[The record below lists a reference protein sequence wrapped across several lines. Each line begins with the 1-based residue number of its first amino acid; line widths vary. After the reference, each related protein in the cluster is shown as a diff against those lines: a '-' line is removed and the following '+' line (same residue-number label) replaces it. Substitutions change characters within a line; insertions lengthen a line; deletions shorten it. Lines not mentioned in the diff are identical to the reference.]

1 MRSGKGNFFDNLS
14 FAILTKPQQS
24 TLEDEE
30 IQRANKKAKPSR
42 ETPFFRNVN
51 FNSRSTTFDEYFS
64 YDLFEEN
71 EDGKIDTSLPM
82 TPSRSSNGDEDED
95 PISSPP
101 ISYSPPSSAQ
111 DDDVKKEDLFTSNF
125 NNNDN
130 NNNGVSPFSMA
141 PKMRF
146 DYRQKIDE
154 LLNLSLS
161 ASTTT
166 NNSIATAHA
175 RNSGAGVDVWKCL
188 NNTCLLSGKASE
200 MLGSGNIVLT
210 DFLL

>member
-1 MRSGKGNFFDNLS
+1 MRNGRGNFFDNLS
-14 FAILTKPQQS
+14 FAILNKPERS
-24 TLEDEE
+24 ALEEE
-30 IQRANKKAKPSR
+30 EMQRTTKKAKPSH
-42 ETPFFRNVN
+42 EIPFFRNVN

-64 YDLFEEN
+64 YDLLDEKEED
-71 EDGKIDTSLPM
+71 EIAPHTALPM
-82 TPSRSSNGDEDED
+82 TPSTGGNEEEEDDED

-101 ISYSPPSSAQ
+101 ISYTPPVSPGQ
-111 DDDVKKEDLFTSNF
+111 DEHSKFMMQSFDSNNTS
-125 NNNDN
+125 
-130 NNNGVSPFSMA
+130 GLSPFSVA

-161 ASTTT
+161 ASTTSS
-166 NNSIATAHA
+166 NSVPTLSA
-175 RNSGAGVDVWKCL
+175 RNGDGVDVWKCL